1 MIRVLVLEQT
11 AELSELMGLY
21 LTALVS
27 AEVTSTHRL
36 EVAMAQLERNTVDVL
51 VVNQNYLSAGLDTAY
66 RSWRE
71 RNPEAPLV
79 LIGESPKGERA
90 HFFLQ
95 SHKLVQDCKDMLKAP
110 FWRKLA
116 GEPAELPLPL
126 SPNLVYRLGTCPAD
140 LFLKLGE
147 NNWVKLFHK
156 DSPFGEEEQKKFEAK
171 KLKEIYILPS
181 DIHIA
186 LAHFE
191 NILSS
196 LKASSE
202 ISEQQ
207 LVSDATEFMWNALRE
222 NSFSEPLK
230 KIATHAIRHSLALVR
245 AEPQLKGYLEK
256 ISRPEHQWLVR
267 HSLIITHVACG
278 IATKLGWTS
287 EQTYLKIATAALL
300 HDMCLPRMDQDE
312 EVWLLAATGE
322 KLRETMDRELKE
334 FLQHS
339 TEASQLVRHHKGIPP
354 DTDKIILEHHELPD
368 GTGFPRGLIWSQISP
383 LGSVFILAHAVATIL
398 LNEPDSKLWSLELLK
413 DRLSEERWGHGHFK
427 KALQALEKANLFA

>member
-21 LTALVS
+21 LTALMA
-27 AEVTSTHRL
+27 AEITATHRL
-36 EVAMAQLERNTVDVL
+36 EVAMAQLESNAVDVL
-51 VVNQNYLSAGLDTAY
+51 VVNQHFLSAGLDAAY
-66 RSWRE
+66 RSWRQ

-79 LIGESPKGERA
+79 LIGEKPRGEEA
-90 HFFLQ
+90 TFFLH
-95 SHKLVQDCKDMLKAP
+95 STKLVQDCKDMLKTP

-116 GEPAELPLPL
+116 GQPAEQPLPL
-126 SPNLVYRLGTCPAD
+126 SPNLIYRLGTCPAD
-140 LFLKLGE
+140 LFLRLGE

-171 KLKEIYILPS
+171 KLKEFYILPS
-181 DIHIA
+181 DIQVA
-186 LAHFE
+186 LSHFE

-202 ISEQQ
+202 LSEQQ
-207 LVSDATEFMWNALRE
+207 LVSDATEFMWHALRE
-222 NSFSEPLK
+222 NSFSEPIK
-230 KIATHAIRHSLALVR
+230 KIATQAIRHSLALVR
-245 AEPQLKGYLEK
+245 SEPQLKGFLEK

-267 HSLIITHVACG
+267 HSMIITHVACG

-287 EQTYLKIATAALL
+287 EQTYLKIATASLL

-312 EVWLLAATGE
+312 EVWLLAASGE
-322 KLRETMDRELKE
+322 KLRESMDRELKE

-339 TEASQLVRHHKGIPP
+339 IEASQLVRHYKNIPP

-398 LNEPDSKLWSLELLK
+398 LSEPDPKRWSLELLK
-413 DRLSEERWGHGHFK
+413 DRLSEERWDHGHFK
-427 KALQALEKANLFA
+427 KALQALEKANLFG